1 MISYGVI
8 AGAERMCMPVL
19 FKEISI
25 DLDLNIVALGTIWG
39 LDPLAGIF
47 VGLPGG
53 LLVDRFGM
61 KRTMTAI
68 CVLAGI
74 FCALRG
80 LAVNFAGLAAATFLF
95 GMMAAVLPGIV
106 PKTTT
111 VWFKKEQLGLTNAL
125 IFIAQ
130 SVFAMVATQTSATVL
145 SPLLGGWRNVLFLL
159 SIPAVIIGVLWYF
172 TGKEPEKRNS
182 EIKETSQVPFRQA
195 LSMVFH
201 IKEIWIISLIT
212 LLLWGAISGFL
223 GYLPLYLRDIGWQPI
238 EADSVLTVVNGA
250 FLAGSI
256 LMAFLAS
263 RFTGYK
269 MMLFIGVL
277 VTIISMG
284 LMPVVNSATI
294 WPLII
299 ISNFLRSGS
308 AVATNVLIFETRG
321 VGSTYGGTAM
331 GLVNSVGM
339 VGAFIAPPIGNS
351 FANISP
357 STPFLFWAGLV
368 ALSLPLFIF
377 LRRPKTTTAV

>member
-1 MISYGVI
+1 MLAYGVI

-19 FKEISI
+19 FKQIST
-25 DLDLNIVALGTIWG
+25 DLNLNVVALGTIWG

-68 CVLAGI
+68 CVLAGV

-80 LAVNFAGLAAATFLF
+80 WSVNFASMAIATFLF
-95 GMMAAVLPGIV
+95 GTMAAVLPGIV
-106 PKTTT
+106 PKTTA

-125 IFIAQ
+125 IFISQ
-130 SVFAMVATQTSATVL
+130 SIFAMVATQTSATVL

-159 SIPAVIIGVLWYF
+159 SVPAVIIGILWYF
-172 TGKEPEKRNS
+172 TGREPERKDV
-182 EIKETSQVPFRQA
+182 EINKTFQVPFRQS
-195 LSMVFH
+195 LSRVFH
-201 IKEIWIISLIT
+201 IKEIWIIGLIT
-212 LLLWGAISGFL
+212 LLLWGGISGFL
-223 GYLPLYLRDIGWQPI
+223 GYLPLYLRNIGWEPI
-238 EADSVLTVVNGA
+238 EADTVLTVVNGA
-250 FLAGSI
+250 FLAGNI
-256 LMAFLAS
+256 PMALLAS

-269 MMLFIGVL
+269 MMLFIGIS
-277 VTIISMG
+277 VTIISLG
-284 LMPVVNSATI
+284 LLPVVNSTTI

-299 ISNFLRSGS
+299 ISNFLRSGA
-308 AVATNVLIFETRG
+308 AVATNVLIFEMRG

-331 GLVNSVGM
+331 GLVNSIGM

-357 STPFLFWAGLV
+357 SMPFLFWAGLV

-377 LRRPKTTTAV
+377 LRKPKATRTM

>member
-1 MISYGVI
+1 MVSYGMI

-19 FKEISI
+19 FKEIST
-25 DLDLNIVALGTIWG
+25 DLNLNVVSLGTIWG

-80 LAVNFAGLAAATFLF
+80 LAVNFASMATATFLF
-95 GMMAAVLPGIV
+95 GMTAAVLPGIV

-111 VWFKKEQLGLTNAL
+111 VWFTKEQFGLTNAL

-130 SVFAMVATQTSATVL
+130 SIFSMAATQTSATIL
-145 SPLLGGWRNVLFLL
+145 SPWLGGWRNVLFLL
-159 SIPAVIIGVLWYF
+159 SFPGLIAGALWYF
-172 TGKEPEKRNS
+172 SGKEPGKRVG
-182 EIKETSQVPFRQA
+182 EINETIQVPFRQA
-195 LSMVFH
+195 LSRIFH
-201 IKEIWIISLIT
+201 IREIWIISLIT
-212 LLLWGAISGFL
+212 LFLWGALSGFL
-223 GYLPLYLRDIGWQPI
+223 GYLPLYLRNIGWKPI
-238 EADSVLTVVNGA
+238 EADSVMTVVNGA
-250 FLAGSI
+250 YMIGNIPMVL
-256 LMAFLAS
+256 LAS

-269 MMLFIGVL
+269 MMLFIGIL

-284 LMPVVNSATI
+284 LMPVANSTSI

-299 ISNFLRSGS
+299 ISNFLRSGAS
-308 AVATNVLIFETRG
+308 VATNVLIFEMRG
-321 VGSTYGGTAM
+321 VGPTYGGTAM
-331 GLVNSVGM
+331 GLVNSIGM
-339 VGAFIAPPIGNS
+339 IGAFLAPPIGNS
-351 FANISP
+351 FASISP

-368 ALSLPLFIF
+368 ALSLPFFIF
-377 LRRPKTTTAV
+377 LRRPKGTRAI

>member
-1 MISYGVI
+1 
-8 AGAERMCMPVL
+8 MPVL
-19 FKEISI
+19 FKQIS
-25 DLDLNIVALGTIWG
+25 LDLNLNVVALGTIWG

-61 KRTMTAI
+61 KRTMTII
-68 CVLAGI
+68 CILGGI

-80 LAVNFAGLAAATFLF
+80 LAVNFASMAAATFLF
-95 GMMAAVLPGIV
+95 GMTAAVLPGIV

-130 SVFAMVATQTSATVL
+130 SLFSMAATQMSATVL
-145 SPLLGGWRNVLFLL
+145 ASWLGGWRNVLFFL
-159 SIPAVIIGVLWYF
+159 SLPAFIAGILWYF
-172 TGKEPEKRNS
+172 TGREVKKRDG
-182 EIKETSQVPFRQA
+182 EINETIQVPFRQA
-195 LSMVFH
+195 LSRVFH
-201 IKEIWIISLIT
+201 MREIWILGFIM
-212 LLLWGAISGFL
+212 LLFWGGISGFI
-223 GYLPLYLRDIGWQPI
+223 GYLPLYLRNIGWQPV
-238 EADSVLTVVNGA
+238 EADGVLTVVNGA
-250 FLAGSI
+250 LLAGNI
-256 LMAFLAS
+256 PMALLAS

-269 MMLFIGVL
+269 MMLFYGIL
-277 VTIISMG
+277 VTIISLG
-284 LMPVVNSATI
+284 LLPVANGTTI

-299 ISNFLRSGS
+299 ISNFLRGGV
-308 AVATNVLIFETRG
+308 AIATNVLIYETQG

-331 GLVNSVGM
+331 GLVNSIGM

-357 STPFLFWAGLV
+357 SMPFLFWAGLV

-377 LRRPKTTTAV
+377 LRRPKSTTAV